1 MSDTLMQEAHDAV
14 EAAGLALEYD
24 DEGLVLREGAMA
36 LPSGF
41 GPLAPRIK
49 EQALHRELLV
59 RAARIKGVAEPRGL
73 DATAGLG
80 CDSLLLAAAGFD
92 MTLYERNPVACALL
106 EDALRKAADDAR
118 FAHAARRMRAVHG
131 DSIEALKRCR
141 GTFDL
146 VYLDPM
152 FPKKRKS
159 AATNKKFQLIHR
171 IEAPCADE
179 ERLLQAAF
187 EAKPRRIVVKRSVK
201 GPYLAGVKPHYSI
214 AGKAVRYDCFSF
226 ARPV

>member
-1 MSDTLMQEAHDAV
+1 MSDTLMQKAHDVA
-14 EAAGLALEYD
+14 ETAGLILEHD
-24 DEGLVLREGAMA
+24 DEGLVLREGTMTMS
-36 LPSGF
+36 SGF

-59 RAARIKGVAEPRGL
+59 RAARIKGLAEPRGI

-80 CDSLLLAAAGFD
+80 CDSLLLAAAGFH
-92 MTLYERNPVACALL
+92 MTLYERNPVACAML

-118 FAHAARRMRAVHG
+118 FAHAARHMHAIHG
-131 DSIEALKRCR
+131 DSIEALEQCR
-141 GTFDL
+141 GAFDL

-152 FPKKRKS
+152 FPEKRKS

-187 EAKPRRIVVKRSVK
+187 EAQPRRIVVKRSAK
-201 GPYLAGVKPHYSI
+201 GPYLAGIKPHYSI

-226 ARPV
+226 ARPL